1 VLAAC
6 VSTTPCRAS
15 TTILAGGKVI
25 ARTNPELL
33 GAGMVGYL
41 HFSLTRQG
49 HLLLAGT
56 KSNQLSVGVEVSSQS
71 GGADDGASAS
81 SVSVASGQV
90 TLASY

>member
-6 VSTTPCRAS
+6 VSTTACRAS
-15 TTILAGGKVI
+15 TTIVARGKVI
-25 ARTNPELL
+25 ARTNPQLL

-41 HFSLTRQG
+41 HFSLTGPG
-49 HLLLAGT
+49 HLLLAHT
-56 KSNQLSVGVEVSSQS
+56 TSNQLPVSVQVSSQA

-90 TLASY
+90 TLASF